1 MKIRNLLIALAAVC
15 ISSASFANGF
25 QVLLQGTKSVGRGN
39 VGVGFRPDGSSIFFN
54 PGALSFLETS
64 TVQVGFNP
72 VFSNISYRPTDG
84 ATKHASTSPM
94 GTPFQA
100 YGVYRPSAESPWAF
114 GLGVFTPFG
123 STVSYED
130 GWTGRYSLQEI
141 SLQAIYIQP
150 TVSYRINDMISVGA
164 GVDIVSG
171 SVSFKKSVAASG
183 GDVGFDMEGNTIKYT
198 FNAGVFLQP
207 SEKFTVGLNYR
218 HGVDMSVERG
228 DAFFDVPNAFIGEQ
242 LFGDKFTAGERYK
255 AAFDAT
261 LPLPNTY
268 AVGLGFYPNEKLSIG
283 FDVSYV
289 TWSVYKE
296 LKVEFPD
303 GDYAPIA
310 YDRSWE
316 DSWIFNLGADYMVT
330 DALTVRAGAYVDT
343 TPVPDG
349 HMTPESPDA
358 LSIGTSVG
366 LSYMFTEKFSVD
378 AAFLFTN
385 KQQRENIVPTD
396 KDTGGLNGVY
406 KATAYI
412 PSISLNYN
420 F

>member
-1 MKIRNLLIALAAVC
+1 MVLATVC
-15 ISSASFANGF
+15 ISSATFANGF
-25 QVLLQGTKSVGRGN
+25 QVLLQGTKAVGRGN
-39 VGVGFRPDGSSIFFN
+39 VQVGFRPDGSSLFFN
-54 PGALSFLETS
+54 PGALSFLESS
-64 TVQVGFNP
+64 TVQVGVNP
-72 VFSNISYRPTDG
+72 VFSNISYRPTGG

-150 TVSYRINDMISVGA
+150 TVSYRINDVLSVGG
-164 GVDIVSG
+164 GVDIVTG
-171 SVSFKKSVAASG
+171 SVSFKKKVAASG
-183 GDVGFDMEGNTIKYT
+183 GDVGFDMEGNTVQFS
-198 FNAGVFLQP
+198 FNAGLYYQP
-207 SEKFTVGLNYR
+207 SDKWSVGLNYR
-218 HGVDMSVERG
+218 HGVDMAVERG
-228 DAFFDVPNAFIGEQ
+228 DAIFDVPNDFIGDN
-242 LFGDKFTAGERYK
+242 LFGDKYTAGQPYK
-255 AAFDAT
+255 AAFNAT
-261 LPLPNTY
+261 LPLPSTA
-268 AVGLGFYPNEKLSIG
+268 AVGFGFYPNEKWSFGL
-283 FDVSYV
+283 DVSYV

-303 GDYAPIA
+303 GDYGDIA

-316 DSWIFNLGADYMVT
+316 DSWIFNLGAEYNAT
-330 DALTVRAGAYVDT
+330 DALIVRAGAYVDT

-366 LSYMFTEKFSVD
+366 ASYMFSEKFSVD

-385 KQQRENIVPTD
+385 KQQRENVVPTD